1 MEHSR
6 LSILRHRLTFHSN
19 WGIKKSG
26 KAAFLHAF
34 TGFRNRAATKMQ
46 AEDCTLPAKHRF
58 KKCLYAQMG
67 TA

>member
-1 MEHSR
+1 MFLCLH
-6 LSILRHRLTFHSN
+6 IHN
-19 WGIKKSG
+19 KKSG

-46 AEDCTLPAKHRF
+46 AEDCALPAKKHCFR
-58 KKCLYAQMG
+58 KCLYAQMG

>member
-1 MEHSR
+1 MFLCLH
-6 LSILRHRLTFHSN
+6 IQN
-19 WGIKKSG
+19 KKSG

-46 AEDCTLPAKHRF
+46 AEDCALPAKKHCFR
-58 KKCLYAQMG
+58 KCLYAQMG